1 MTVTNIKAFI
11 GSPGTG
17 KSYRLVRMANELLK
31 QGESV
36 HIMNPTRSARNNLRK
51 AFKEMLVSDEMTQED
66 YKQTYIITNVLHGYK
81 ETLAKHIFIDESAMI
96 DLDVFYSLL
105 YATL

>member
-17 KSYRLVRMANELLK
+17 KSYRLVRMVNQLLK

-36 HIMNPTRSARNNLRK
+36 HIMNPTRNARNNIRK
-51 AFKEMLVSDEMTQED
+51 AFKEMLISGEMTQEN
-66 YKQTYIITNVLHGYK
+66 YRQTYIITNVKHGYT
-81 ETLAKHIFIDESAMI
+81 ESLAKNIFIDESAMI
-96 DLDVFYSLL
+96 DLDVS
-105 YATL
+105 